1 MGVNSKQIE
10 LSQTVPAIIGLLPSS
25 RQALVLKSGRDA
37 AALIGKNAL
46 TIREQQ
52 AALAVADLFLQFC
65 HEDPN
70 NQKLSELMEAS
81 IRQKA
86 EMQQE

>member
-1 MGVNSKQIE
+1 MGINEKQIE
-10 LSQTVPAIIGLLPSS
+10 LARSVPAIVGLLPSK
-25 RQALVLKSGRDA
+25 RQELVSNAGRDA
-37 AALIGKNAL
+37 AMVIAKSGL

-70 NQKLSELMEAS
+70 NQKLNDLIEAT
-81 IRQKA
+81 IRRDDV
-86 EMQQE
+86 

>member
-1 MGVNSKQIE
+1 MGINSKQIE
-10 LSQTVPAIIGLLPSS
+10 LANTVPAIVGLLPSK
-25 RQALVLKSGRDA
+25 RQALVLKAGRDA
-37 AALIGKNAL
+37 ATVIGKDGL

-70 NQKLSELMEAS
+70 QQKWNDLMEEA
-81 IRQKA
+81 IRREKV
-86 EMQQE
+86 